1 MFKLKLNEDMT
12 AEARF
17 VDPWLCDAVATHTSQ
32 VALYKRMY
40 PKGVADTVYKKSV
53 GLSDCK
59 KKTDFGGEG
68 AYINI
73 ATSGTGGGSADF
85 PTALANQNPSTQKRF
100 FVTHRTEYQVA
111 SVTGQAIATSMND
124 KMAILKVLK
133 VEMDKANY
141 KFGQSLSAKF
151 NGNAGGALGQISAG
165 SNVGTATITLAVP
178 ADIIK
183 FEIGDW
189 VQTASDDGSGTSPA
203 GVTSGSGGNQI
214 QITGLNRG
222 TGTLTATG
230 FWNTIG
236 AAASYYIFRPGD
248 YANAFTGL
256 GGWNPINA
264 PSGGESFFG
273 MDRSVGDVTRQAGDR
288 FTGTAGQSFEDKL
301 LDATAQAAML
311 NSRLPRG
318 YSNPLDFNSIVK
330 ELGSKRVIDSTNRE
344 GATGFKGIQVYTAA
358 GNVEIV
364 PDPFMPRGYCR
375 LVDPDDITL
384 MTAGECPNPLNW
396 GGANS
401 TQVLANADALQFRL
415 GAYGN
420 FGYEMNNVPI
430 VITW

>member
-1 MFKLKLNEDMT
+1 M
-12 AEARF
+12 
-17 VDPWLCDAVATHTSQ
+17 AVATHSSQ

-40 PKGVADTVYKKSV
+40 PKGVADTVFKKSPI
-53 GLSDCK
+53 LSDCK

-141 KFGQSLSAKF
+141 KFGQSLSAKAH
-151 NGNAGGALGQISAG
+151 GNAGGSLGQISAA

-178 ADIIK
+178 ADSIK

-189 VQTASDDGSGTSPA
+189 VATASDDGSGTSPA
-203 GVTSGSGGNQI
+203 GVTFGSGGNQI
-214 QITGLNRG
+214 QLVGINRTTGA
-222 TGTLTATG
+222 LTATG

-256 GGWNPINA
+256 GGWNPITA
-264 PSGGESFFG
+264 PTAGDSFFG
-273 MDRSVGDVTRQAGDR
+273 MDRSVGDLARQAGSR
-288 FTGTAGQSFEDKL
+288 YSANTGGSYEDTL
-301 LDATAQAAML
+301 LNGTTEAAML

-318 YSNPLDFNSIVK
+318 YVNPYDFNGIVK
-330 ELGSKRVIDSTNRE
+330 ELGSKRIVDSKNRE
-344 GATGFKGIQVYTAA
+344 GATGFKGIEVYTAA
-358 GNVEIV
+358 GNCELV
-364 PDPFMPRGYCR
+364 PDPFQPRGYTR
-375 LVDPDDITL
+375 LLDPDDYTL

-420 FGYEMNNVPI
+420 FGYEMNNIPI

>member
-1 MFKLKLNEDMT
+1 
-12 AEARF
+12 
-17 VDPWLCDAVATHTSQ
+17 
-32 VALYKRMY
+32 MY

-68 AYINI
+68 AHINI
-73 ATSGTGGGSADF
+73 ATSGTAGGSADF
-85 PTALANQNPSTQKRF
+85 PTALANQGPSTQKRF
-100 FVTHRTEYQVA
+100 FVTHRTEYQIA

-141 KFGQSLSAKF
+141 KFGQALSAKF
-151 NGNAGGALGQISAG
+151 HGNAGGALGQISAT
-165 SNVGTATITLAVP
+165 SNVATVTITLATP

-189 VQTASDDGSGTSPA
+189 VQTASDNGSGASPA
-203 GVTSGSGGNQI
+203 GVNGGGAQAQI
-214 QITGLNRG
+214 LNLDRG
-222 TGTLTATG
+222 TGTLTLSSAWSTAIPAT
-230 FWNTIG
+230 
-236 AAASYYIFRPGD
+236 AASHFIFRPGD

-256 GGWNPINA
+256 GGWNPITA
-264 PSGGESFFG
+264 PTGGDSFFS
-273 MDRSVGDVTRQAGDR
+273 MDRSIGDLTRQAGDR
-288 FTGTAGQSFEDKL
+288 YSANSGGSFEDSL
-301 LDATAQAAML
+301 LNATAQAAML

-318 YSNPLDFNSIVK
+318 YVNPLDFNSLVK
-330 ELGSKRVIDSTNRE
+330 ELGSKRIVDASVRE
-344 GATGFKGIQVYTAA
+344 GTTGFKGVQVYTGMGVTEVVA
-358 GNVEIV
+358 
-364 PDPFMPRGYCR
+364 DPFMPKGFGR

-396 GGANS
+396 GGAQS